1 VEGSQL
7 TFRVPWEALC
17 SDNRKYVTGYILS
30 KEYRESK
37 ALIGALSLAAARK
50 VQWPRPAGR
59 LGLRVTVTEPDRRR
73 RDFNWSK
80 NLKDGITQGEGVW
93 HDDSQV
99 REEHW
104 LFAAPDKAT
113 AGATITVW
121 ELDEEPRHESPE
133 GHLRPRPDRTRG
145 H

>member
-1 VEGSQL
+1 MEGAAL

-17 SDNRKYVTGYILS
+17 SDNRKYVTNYILS
-30 KEYRESK
+30 REYRESK

-50 VQWPRPAGR
+50 AQWPRPEGR

-73 RDFNWSK
+73 RDLNWSK
-80 NLKDGITQGEGVW
+80 NLKDGITQGAVIW
-93 HDDSQV
+93 YDDSQV

-104 LFAAPDKAT
+104 LFAAPDRAT

-121 ELDEEPRHESPE
+121 TLSEPRHES
-133 GHLRPRPDRTRG
+133 D
-145 H
+145 

>member
-1 VEGSQL
+1 MEGTEL

-37 ALIGALSLAAARK
+37 QLIGALSMAAAK
-50 VQWPRPAGR
+50 KAKWQRPEVS
-59 LGLRVTVTEPDRRR
+59 LGLRVVVTEPDRRR

-80 NLKDGITQGEGVW
+80 NLKDGMTQGEGVW
-93 HDDSQV
+93 YDDSQV

-104 LFAAPDKAT
+104 LFAAPDRAN
-113 AGATITVW
+113 AGATITIW
-121 ELDEEPRHESPE
+121 TLSQEPRHESSQSN
-133 GHLRPRPDRTRG
+133 LRPRPNG
-145 H
+145 AV